1 MNLMPGDKVPL
12 NYFIHPII
20 ESYYNINSFNT
31 ANTLVSELNNIYSA
45 ELEYYFSFPNNKIKG
60 VQMELLKNLQFYNQ
74 LVEISTQ
81 NNHPDK
87 QKIQQSFET
96 FYRKFLM
103 L

>member
-1 MNLMPGDKVPL
+1 MSNFEDVKIFMKTFGQEIKTKPD
-12 NYFIHPII
+12 
-20 ESYYNINSFNT
+20 
-31 ANTLVSELNNIYSA
+31 
-45 ELEYYFSFPNNKIKG
+45 FPNNKIKG
-60 VQMELLKNLQFYNQ
+60 VQMELVKNLHFYNQ